1 MGPLLKVQPPCLWAR
16 FLFLLSL
23 KKTSAESKEESSK
36 QVLKHTEA
44 IEWEDRR
51 GQGGGSHLDN
61 VISRSI
67 LCLNVAMATI
77 ISGCEV
83 RGYLSR
89 HVD

>member
-51 GQGGGSHLDN
+51 GQGGGSHLEQCYQQVN
-61 VISRSI
+61 IVSKRSYGHNH
-67 LCLNVAMATI
+67 LWL
-77 ISGCEV
+77 
-83 RGYLSR
+83 
-89 HVD
+89 